1 MRAMAAATERVVVLM
16 TRAEKRALEAKAK
29 RMGAS
34 TAELVRRSVDAFDPA
49 ADTAEFAA
57 LLEVL
62 AASHKAT
69 LAALD
74 RAEHEVAAT
83 RAYFGA
89 KRPAL
94 AQS

>member
-1 MRAMAAATERVVVLM
+1 MVAKVTSAK
-16 TRAEKRALEAKAK
+16 KRALEAKA
-29 RMGAS
+29 
-34 TAELVRRSVDAFDPA
+34 
-49 ADTAEFAA
+49 DTAEVAA

-74 RAEHEVAAT
+74 RAEREVAAT

-89 KRPAL
+89 KRPAP
-94 AQS
+94 AQP

>member
-1 MRAMAAATERVVVLM
+1 M
-16 TRAEKRALEAKAK
+16 TRAEKLILKE
-29 RMGAS
+29 
-34 TAELVRRSVDAFDPA
+34 
-49 ADTAEFAA
+49 

-62 AASHKAT
+62 TASHKAT

-74 RAEHEVAAT
+74 RAEREVAAT